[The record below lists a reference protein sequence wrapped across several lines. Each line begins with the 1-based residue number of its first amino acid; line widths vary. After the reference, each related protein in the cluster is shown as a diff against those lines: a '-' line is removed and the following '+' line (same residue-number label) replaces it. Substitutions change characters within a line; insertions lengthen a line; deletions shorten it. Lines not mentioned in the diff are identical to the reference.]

1 MTEDTVYSW
10 KSSHLLNIFKI
21 YDDDEIEEQLK
32 TLTNQNKEDY
42 EEQLDEL
49 REEIKQTNELVRGNE
64 NRLKNIEAL
73 LTQIHAG
80 SISKE

>member
-1 MTEDTVYSW
+1 MINSKV
-10 KSSHLLNIFKI
+10 

-32 TLTNQNKEDY
+32 TLSNEGKEDY
-42 EEQLDEL
+42 EEQFDEL
-49 REEIKQTNELVRGNE
+49 REEIKQTNELVRENQ